1 VFEMLPA
8 FSCISWACALC
19 AGVDASIILSG
30 SAEAEGGTSVF
41 FGGLAFLESDGAWSP
56 WQRTIYIITALGLNR
71 AARIVVQKEGE
82 SSPNT

>member
-1 VFEMLPA
+1 MF
-8 FSCISWACALC
+8 
-19 AGVDASIILSG
+19 
-30 SAEAEGGTSVF
+30 F